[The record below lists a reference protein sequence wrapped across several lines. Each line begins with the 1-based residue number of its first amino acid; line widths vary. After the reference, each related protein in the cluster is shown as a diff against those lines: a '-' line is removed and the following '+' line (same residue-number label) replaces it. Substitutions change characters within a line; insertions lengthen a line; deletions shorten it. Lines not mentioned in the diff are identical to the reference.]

1 MRLISRTL
9 VLVFILSSL
18 IAAPTSAQRAPRI
31 EAFELRGALS
41 PKAARPLVIRAL
53 PGLARCFDEAKAEGR
68 LGARLL
74 IVADGSVLAAEIDSS
89 SISDRAIERCLIEKL
104 RAIRFPSVADFEE
117 SHLMVR
123 IGFGASKNQE
133 HHSSAGPGDPRF
145 SEGDERAPQ
154 PEAASERDV
163 KLSVH
168 LREGA
173 PDAGARALIE
183 SRLDRAA
190 RSCQRAGAK
199 DAKDAK
205 DAHGSG
211 RISLRVT
218 IDAEG
223 RVASLR
229 MLYSNAAQTLERCV
243 LERTSRLIF
252 PAARAE
258 LDAQFLFIDLEPE
271 RRAPSR

>member
-1 MRLISRTL
+1 MRLFSLT
-9 VLVFILSSL
+9 FILFFLLSVL
-18 IAAPTSAQRAPRI
+18 NAAPIFAQRAPRI

-41 PKAARPLVIRAL
+41 AKAARPLVIRAL

-89 SISDRAIERCLIEKL
+89 SIPHRAIERCLIEKL
-104 RAIRFPSVADFEE
+104 SAIRFPSVADFEE

-123 IGFGASKNQE
+123 IGFGASQNQE
-133 HHSSAGPGDPRF
+133 RQSSAGPGDPRF
-145 SEGDERAPQ
+145 SEGDERAPR
-154 PEAASERDV
+154 PEAGSERDV

-173 PDAGARALIE
+173 PDEAARALIE

-190 RSCQRAGAK
+190 RSCQREEAEK
-199 DAKDAK
+199 SSDAQR
-205 DAHGSG
+205 SG

-218 IDAEG
+218 INAEG

-229 MLYSNAAQTLERCV
+229 ILYSNAAETLERCV

>member
-1 MRLISRTL
+1 MRLISVTFIL
-9 VLVFILSSL
+9 FFILSSL

-31 EAFELRGALS
+31 EALELRGALS

-53 PGLARCFDEAKAEGR
+53 PALAQCFDEAKAKAEGR

-89 SISDRAIERCLIEKL
+89 SIPDRAIERCLIEKL
-104 RAIRFPSVADFEE
+104 RAIRFPSVADLEE

-123 IGFGASKNQE
+123 IGFGASTNQE
-133 HHSSAGPGDPRF
+133 RHSSAGPGDPRF
-145 SEGDERAPQ
+145 SEGDERAPR

-163 KLSVH
+163 KLSLH
-168 LREGA
+168 LREGT
-173 PDAGARALIE
+173 PDEAARALIE

-190 RSCQRAGAK
+190 RSCQRQEAEGAK
-199 DAKDAK
+199 DAG
-205 DAHGSG
+205 GSG

-218 IDAEG
+218 VSAEG